1 MQQRY
6 NYAFFDEASKRE
18 IRRALVKG
26 VSIPGY
32 QVPFAS
38 REMPIGRGWGTGG
51 LQITLAI
58 IGPDDT
64 LKVIDQG
71 SDDSVNAV
79 NIKKLVVDTT
89 DVEVTD
95 ATEDA
100 TLIQSRHRI
109 PEHPLDDGQ
118 ILVLQVPTPEPLRSF
133 EPSEAATKRLHAE
146 ADYTGAWLELFDQI
160 VRYDAATTG
169 ADHPVQVFGRYVM
182 APSPIP
188 RFDNLKLNQ
197 ARHLTLLGAGRE
209 KKIYAVPPFTDVK
222 PLDFED
228 YPFAVETFEGKCCR
242 LCGAEGVYLDE
253 LVDEATGETYY
264 QCNDTNYCASSAC
277 QPTKPVDAAAASGT
291 ESCGSKS
298 FSRPEGR
305 HLGLSPQSSAPEAS
319 SLTLRT
325 TGDRGFSCG
334 NCSNCAGE
342 FESMD
347 VTDTALAVMRC
358 VQELRGRF
366 GKGMVVDVLR
376 GSQNAKLLDM
386 HLDEAACYD
395 TVNAPAAQVK
405 EVIELLAAGGYL
417 LITEGTYPVVGLG
430 PRAREAAEEGFS
442 LSMKRVLRK
451 PERTRSAA
459 GGSHVFGSSGAPANA
474 RCASAWPT
482 KRASLPTS
490 CSPMRLCAICARKG
504 LQPTR
509 SSLRSAAWALRS
521 SPVTAKPSCPR

>member
-160 VRYDAATTG
+160 VRFDATTTG

-228 YPFAVETFEGKCCR
+228 YPFAVETFEGKRCR

-264 QCNDTNYCASSAC
+264 QCNDTNYCVSSAC

-291 ESCGSKS
+291 ESCGSKAS
-298 FSRPEGR
+298 LRAAARFV
-305 HLGLSPQSSAPEAS
+305 GLSPQSSAPEAP
-319 SLTLRT
+319 SLTLRN
-325 TGDRGFSCG
+325 DRRFSERNFPCLMR
-334 NCSNCAGE
+334 NDSASTRSRACRCATCR
-342 FESMD
+342 SASARAAR
-347 VTDTALAVMRC
+347 TALLPRRSWNATYARVAARC
-358 VQELRGRF
+358 TPCATSAWTCSR
-366 GKGMVVDVLR
+366 
-376 GSQNAKLLDM
+376 
-386 HLDEAACYD
+386 
-395 TVNAPAAQVK
+395 
-405 EVIELLAAGGYL
+405 
-417 LITEGTYPVVGLG
+417 
-430 PRAREAAEEGFS
+430 PRSSASWASREAVS
-442 LSMKRVLRK
+442 RR
-451 PERTRSAA
+451 
-459 GGSHVFGSSGAPANA
+459 
-474 RCASAWPT
+474 
-482 KRASLPTS
+482 
-490 CSPMRLCAICARKG
+490 
-504 LQPTR
+504 
-509 SSLRSAAWALRS
+509 
-521 SPVTAKPSCPR
+521 